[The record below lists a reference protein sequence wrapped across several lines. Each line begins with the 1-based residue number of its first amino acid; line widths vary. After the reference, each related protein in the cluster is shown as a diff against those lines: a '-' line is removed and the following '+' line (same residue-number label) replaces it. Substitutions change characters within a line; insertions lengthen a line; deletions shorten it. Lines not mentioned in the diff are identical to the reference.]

1 MIFEGV
7 EHGGCGLHMWNR
19 LHDGLFPHI
28 WIFFPFFF
36 LVSRKSKTR
45 SSLFYDLIMDS
56 RTPPLSDLQPFF
68 FFLLATGGGWGWD
81 SCVPR

>member
-1 MIFEGV
+1 MEGV
-7 EHGGCGLHMWNR
+7 GSTCETVCTMASFLT
-19 LHDGLFPHI
+19 FES
-28 WIFFPFFF
+28 FFLFFF

>member
-1 MIFEGV
+1 MEGV
-7 EHGGCGLHMWNR
+7 GSTCETVCTMASFLT
-19 LHDGLFPHI
+19 FES
-28 WIFFPFFF
+28 FFLFF